1 MLLLPITTH
10 VFPSTSTPLSCINS
24 IIPAGSLVKVLE
36 ISGVK
41 LIVEPHMEDTQSQKL
56 TEPKEKVPV
65 EQSEGNF
72 DDDFDDDL
80 DDTDDF
86 I

>member
-1 MLLLPITTH
+1 
-10 VFPSTSTPLSCINS
+10 
-24 IIPAGSLVKVLE
+24 
-36 ISGVK
+36 
-41 LIVEPHMEDTQSQKL
+41 MEDTQNQKL
-56 TEPKEKVPV
+56 TEPKEKDPV

>member
-1 MLLLPITTH
+1 M
-10 VFPSTSTPLSCINS
+10 
-24 IIPAGSLVKVLE
+24 LE